1 MFLDAIICPECR
13 ALSLKLSPVYLQ
25 LSVAAGQAAE
35 GLSEPL
41 LRVQQSGD
49 GVILKVLVGEATD
62 RGILMTNNLDVI
74 AKDLSAEDF
83 EHSCHKSE
91 QNNKF

>member
-1 MFLDAIICPECR
+1 MFLDAIICLESQE
-13 ALSLKLSPVYLQ
+13 LSLKLSPVYLQ

-91 QNNKF
+91 QNNNF